1 MSELNI
7 KAELTSIKPTGYV
20 VADITLDY
28 SKTNPASL
36 SKKLDSL
43 PAAINISRDTVKH
56 LNSSDNKVATQAVI
70 NVGSDFAKKGEN
82 LKEIVTDILNSAFGD
97 SASVTVNDVYAHV
110 ALDITDGSL
119 DVQKLQ
125 RHLHHNPSTDIVFS
139 MGDNNKPYFLIPAEN
154 AKHAED
160 FMHKAY
166 DILSKDYTSTG
177 TYESIDLSGDAQ
189 RDINNYKKNLAYA
202 KSPSY
207 RDRVSYSKYGDENMD
222 EAMRSN
228 VDTHSRGMYGW
239 SNYLVQALRSLSELK
254 GTLANLTDKDVK
266 SFATK
271 LRSDIISD
279 EQGARLKDD
288 NKQDI
293 KENNGIL
300 YDLRNAITGCAK
312 TQAQEN
318 KIRSEYLDHFLG
330 LGKYETK
337 GTPDKKPF
345 YALLQKEVDQIN
357 DDMRVVRSLKRY
369 ALKEEAKAGD
379 DAVLLRSEIYAA
391 LLDHLLKKRKL
402 LEKEITQAAPAV
414 EAVQRAKKQFEE
426 SQHKKEDKEKYEH
439 DIAAIKASIPNPS
452 IESLIPSGFQFGDVV
467 TQMKN
472 AIDKSFADKTQDDIE
487 FANGVVHSKDS
498 SGNDV
503 DVKYSEID
511 DNLRD
516 KKEKY
521 AALTKQ
527 YYEKQHA
534 MIEDRYEKFP
544 LEEDPYYVDLLNKF
558 NKIKAKF
565 DAAEQLINDPAAK
578 KSTDP
583 ETQKKLHNALKS
595 HQRLHDNYFYYKNA
609 ALPKAEKEWAEKQ
622 KEAAITE
629 LSKSKFSDT
638 SDKTWSQ
645 VLEDAQKEV
654 DIAKQNLDTMQQ
666 QQSTA
671 QKEKDEAF
679 LRKDLMYR
687 KNSDV
692 SSKKEEIE
700 KELKQ
705 AKEELEDLKVARVS
719 AGDVRKKDHAADI
732 VNSVSTSLGSPEQRE
747 FNTKAQEAFTTAPL
761 SRPDFYRRYAI
772 KELKNE
778 LKGKTRGEAEEMI
791 KNHLYPTV
799 GEVNPKIVKA
809 FKWYAWYEY
818 AKKNEGKLP
827 YIKND
832 EDAARFALNAYVLNN
847 ARDVLS
853 STQEAKKIRGH
864 IEDYFNS
871 RLNASNKGYRDAATD
886 YVLQN
891 LYDALNETYNIGVS
905 IPDNVFKTASG
916 AREAPHIKAL
926 SEDARGAEFMHA
938 AFTDALKDGVREV
951 VATEEEVSP
960 TSDEVAASE
969 EKIKQ
974 AEEKVN
980 ALTEK
985 YNDLKNSSAFLDSA
999 NSRFDA
1005 KPKQSY
1011 VFGIDTGDD
1020 ALSANDI
1027 KLFLDRVVS
1036 SSRDMGDGMSHVPLD
1051 TRKWLKELL
1060 QSFVA
1065 DNTNL
1070 SAASKKTLDDT
1081 IENGLINDYTS
1092 RVVSEGSKTYNSRT
1106 PVDLDER
1113 SAKETATS
1121 ASTDLMDAIANGQL
1135 PKNIIV
1141 DLAKVRNS
1149 VDEFIRVLHEHASQ
1163 IHELKTKISEDEH
1176 IRDDEFKVKYNSP
1189 YSKSDIEE
1197 HGDDW
1202 SETLADMEAT
1212 IELARGKMKMN
1223 ITPDGLLQ
1231 LLKDPQKGASVFEE
1245 KEAEPDTLSNDTRTE
1260 YYEDLYNKYVL
1271 LMGYSNNEEQFKKE
1285 LKESFL
1291 PDFKKAVIKSNTVVN
1306 RNEKSDRQK
1315 ILTEMYNKITDILQ
1329 SFTNKPVE
1337 EEIEHPNES
1346 KKVIPT
1352 FEQDQFKGDE
1362 DVAAGPATGDKAV
1375 ENKSVFEGKTPK
1387 ED

>member
-56 LNSSDNKVATQAVI
+56 LNRSDNKVATQAVI
-70 NVGSDFAKKGEN
+70 NVGPDFAKKGEN

-97 SASVTVNDVYAHV
+97 SAVVTVNDVYAHV

-119 DVQKLQ
+119 DIQKLQ
-125 RHLHHNPSTDIVFS
+125 RHMHHNPNTDIVFS
-139 MGDNNKPYFLIPAEN
+139 MGDSNKPYFLIPAEN

-160 FMHKAY
+160 FMNKAY
-166 DILSKDYTSTG
+166 EMLAKDYTSTG

-189 RDINNYKKNLAYA
+189 RAINNYKKNLDYA
-202 KSPSY
+202 KSPASY
-207 RDRVSYSKYGDENMD
+207 RDRVDYSKYGDENMD

-239 SNYLVQALRSLSELK
+239 SNYLVQALRSLSALK
-254 GTLANLTDKDVK
+254 GKIANLTDKDVK

-271 LRSDIISD
+271 LRSDIIAD
-279 EQGARLKDD
+279 EQGALIKDN

-330 LGKYETK
+330 IGKYETK
-337 GTPDKKPF
+337 GTTDKKPF

-369 ALKEEAKAGD
+369 AIKEEAKAGD

-391 LLDHLLKKRKL
+391 LLDQLLKKRKL
-402 LEKEITQAAPAV
+402 LEKEIAQAAPAV
-414 EAVQRAKKQFEE
+414 EAVQRAKKQFED

-472 AIDKSFADKTQDDIE
+472 AIDKSFADKTQDSIE
-487 FANGVVHSKDS
+487 FDSGVVHSKDS

-503 DVKYSEID
+503 DVKYSEIE
-511 DNLRD
+511 NNIRD

-527 YYEKQHA
+527 YYEKQRA
-534 MIEDRYEKFP
+534 MIEDRYNKFP
-544 LEEDPYYVDLLNKF
+544 LEEDPYYADLLNKF
-558 NKIKAKF
+558 ERVKSKF
-565 DAAEQLINDPAAK
+565 NEAEKLINDPEAK

-583 ETQKKLHNALKS
+583 DTQKKLHNALKS
-595 HQRLHDNYFYYKNA
+595 HKRLHDNYFYYRNS
-609 ALPKAEKEWAEKQ
+609 ALPKAEKEWADKQ
-622 KEAAITE
+622 KEAAMHE
-629 LSKSKFSDT
+629 LSNTKFSAT

-645 VLEDAQKEV
+645 VLDDAQKEV
-654 DIAKQNLDTMQQ
+654 DIAQQNLGTMQQ
-666 QQSTA
+666 QQSAA

-679 LRKDLMYR
+679 LRKDLLYR

-692 SSKKEEIE
+692 YNKKEEIE
-700 KELKQ
+700 NELKQ
-705 AKEELEDLKVARVS
+705 AKEELENLKSSKVS
-719 AGDVRKKDHAADI
+719 ADDVRKKDHAADI
-732 VNSVSTSLGSPEQRE
+732 VNSVSASLGSPEQRE
-747 FNTKAQEAFTTAPL
+747 FNTKSTEAFANAPI
-761 SRPDFYRRYAI
+761 SRQDFYRRYAI

-778 LKGKTRGEAEEMI
+778 LKGKTRGEAEELI
-791 KNHLYPTV
+791 KSHIYSPI
-799 GEVNPKIVKA
+799 GEVNPSISKA

-818 AKKNEGKLP
+818 AKQNVGKLP

-832 EDAARFALNAYVLNN
+832 SDAARFALNAYVLNN
-847 ARDVLS
+847 ARDVIS
-853 STQEAKKIRGH
+853 STREAKKIRGH
-864 IEDYFNS
+864 IEDYFIS
-871 RLNASNKGYRDAATD
+871 ELNEPNKKYKDAATD
-886 YVLQN
+886 NVLQK

-905 IPDNVFKTASG
+905 VPDNVFRTASG

-951 VATEEEVSP
+951 VSTEEDVSP
-960 TSDEVAASE
+960 TSSEVAASE
-969 EKIKQ
+969 EK
-974 AEEKVN
+974 VN
-980 ALTEK
+980 SLTEK
-985 YNDLKNSSAFLDSA
+985 YNDLKNSSEFLDSA
-999 NSRFDA
+999 KSRFDA

-1011 VFGIDTGDD
+1011 VFGIDTGED
-1020 ALSANDI
+1020 ALSAKDI
-1027 KLFLDRVVS
+1027 KVFLDRVVS

-1065 DNTNL
+1065 DNTNI
-1070 SAASKKTLDDT
+1070 SDASKKTLDDT

-1092 RVVSEGSKTYNSRT
+1092 REVSEGSKTNNSRT

-1113 SAKETATS
+1113 SAQETAT
-1121 ASTDLMDAIANGQL
+1121 AAFIDLQDANANGQL

-1149 VDEFIRVLHEHASQ
+1149 VDEFIRVLHEHAAQ
-1163 IHELKTKISEDEH
+1163 IHDLKTKIAEDN
-1176 IRDDEFKVKYNSP
+1176 IRDDEFTVKYNSP
-1189 YSKSDIEE
+1189 YSKSDIKK
-1197 HGDDW
+1197 HSDDW
-1202 SETLADMEAT
+1202 SATLADMEAT
-1212 IELARGKMKMN
+1212 IALARGKMKMN
-1223 ITPDGLLQ
+1223 ITPEGLLQ
-1231 LLKDPQKGASVFEE
+1231 LLKDPKKGASVFEE
-1245 KEAEPDTLSNDTRTE
+1245 KEEEPDTLSNETRTE
-1260 YYEDLYNKYVL
+1260 YYEDLYNKYIL
-1271 LMGYSNNEEQFKKE
+1271 LMSYSNNEDQFRQE

-1306 RNEKSDRQK
+1306 RNEKSDRHK
-1315 ILTEMYNKITDILQ
+1315 ILTEMYNKITDTLK
-1329 SFTNKPVE
+1329 SFANKSVE
-1337 EEIEHPNES
+1337 EEIKDPNEN
-1346 KKVIPT
+1346 KKVPTT
-1352 FEQDQFKGDE
+1352 FENQFKGDE
-1362 DVAAGPATGDKAV
+1362 NVPAGSPTGEQAV

-1387 ED
+1387 EDQ